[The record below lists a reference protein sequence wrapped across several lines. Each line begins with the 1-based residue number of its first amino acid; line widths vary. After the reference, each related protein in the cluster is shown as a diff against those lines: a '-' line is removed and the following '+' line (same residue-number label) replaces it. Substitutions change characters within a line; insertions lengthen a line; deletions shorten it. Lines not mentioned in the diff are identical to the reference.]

1 VDSCF
6 PLPITLASGLRI
18 VNSLNLIFY
27 FRASMKLNRLE
38 AHDRLQHLKEDQAI
52 NIFRG
57 AEECLKINELSL
69 ALQEKSPYIYIFA
82 HPRTAD
88 DGVNKV
94 MYWQPR
100 LTIPEAQENSYLF
113 RAISK
118 SDLIEVVWMLP
129 PREHWK
135 QYKKGNITESNICV
149 WSINR
154 FMLDKSGLETPHPKD
169 LPEEQARTILRAVID
184 EKRIDLQRDKIMRGL
199 YEFK

>member
-1 VDSCF
+1 
-6 PLPITLASGLRI
+6 
-18 VNSLNLIFY
+18 
-27 FRASMKLNRLE
+27 MKLNRLE

-57 AEECLKINELSL
+57 AEACLKTNELSL
-69 ALQEKSPYIYIFA
+69 ALQAKSPYIYIFA

-129 PREHWK
+129 PQEHWK
-135 QYKKGNITESNICV
+135 QYRKGNITESNMCV

-154 FMLDKSGLETPHPKD
+154 FINNKGDLEKPHPND
-169 LPEEQARTILRAVID
+169 MTEEQAKPILKAVID
-184 EKRIDLQRDKIMRGL
+184 EKRFELNRDKIMRGL
-199 YEFK
+199 YDFLG